1 MELSVRSGMGGRL
14 QPGYAADRL
23 DAAYPAGILRGVSST
38 PEEPAVSEH
47 VRDKVVAPVVAPT
60 TEGNLAQTVVRNAQE
75 VPDKVVFA
83 TRATSGWRDVT
94 ASQFADDVAR
104 LAKGLVAAGIQV
116 GDRVAL
122 MSRTRYEWTLV
133 DYAIWTVGA
142 VSVPIYETSSPDQV
156 GWILEDSGAVAVVV
170 ETATHAGAVAAVRDR
185 LPALRDV
192 WQIESA
198 ALDELNRA
206 GADVGDE
213 TLDARRGST
222 DRTSLATIIYTS
234 GTTGRPKGCE
244 LTHGNFK
251 DLAENASESLS
262 SVVRADGAAT
272 LLFLPLAHVFARFI
286 QVLCVEATAR
296 MGHSSDI
303 RSLLDD
309 FASFRPT
316 FILAVPRVFEK
327 IYNSSE
333 QKAEGDGRGRIFA
346 TAAAT
351 AMEWSESLDQGG
363 PGVGLR
369 LKHAL
374 FDRLVYGKLR
384 AAMGGQVQ
392 YAVSGGAPLGT
403 RLGHFYRGIGV
414 IVLEGYGLTE
424 TTAPSTV
431 NVPEKVKIGTVGTPL
446 PGVGIRIADDGEI
459 LVKGVNVFV
468 RYRNNEAASADALQD
483 GWFHTGDVGE
493 LDADGYLKITGRK
506 KEILVTAGGKNV
518 APAVLEDRLRAHP
531 LVSQCIV
538 VGDQKPFIAALIT
551 LDDEM
556 LPTWAKN
563 NGLPALTVDQ
573 ARTNDAVL
581 AELQKAVDDAN
592 TAVSKAES
600 IRKFAV
606 LPGDFTEENGYL
618 TPSLK
623 LKRNVVMK
631 DFHDD
636 VEALYAPAASRS

>member
-1 MELSVRSGMGGRL
+1 
-14 QPGYAADRL
+14 
-23 DAAYPAGILRGVSST
+23 VSQQ
-38 PEEPAVSEH
+38 
-47 VRDKVVAPVVAPT
+47 VRDKVVAPLVAST
-60 TEGNLAQTVVRNAQE
+60 TEGNLAQTVLVNAHE

-83 TRATSGWRDVT
+83 TRAGSGWADVT
-94 ASQFADDVAR
+94 AAEFANQVAQ
-104 LAKGLVAAGIQV
+104 LAKGLIAAGVGV

-133 DYAIWTVGA
+133 DYAIWTAGA
-142 VSVPIYETSSPDQV
+142 VTVPIYETSSPDQV

-170 ETATHAGAVAAVRDR
+170 ETATHAGAVATVRDQVST
-185 LPALRDV
+185 LRDV
-192 WQIESA
+192 WQIESG
-198 ALDELNRA
+198 ALDELVRA

-213 TLDARRGST
+213 ILEARRDGT

-251 DLAENASESLS
+251 DLAENACESLA

-286 QVLCVEATAR
+286 QVLCVEAAAR

-303 RSLLDD
+303 RTLLDD
-309 FASFRPT
+309 FASFQPT

-333 QKAEGDGRGRIFA
+333 QRAEGDGKGRIFA

-351 AMEWSESLDQGG
+351 AMEWSESLDNGG
-363 PGVGLR
+363 PGLGLK

-374 FDRLVYGKLR
+374 FDRLVYSKLR
-384 AAMGGQVQ
+384 AAMGGHVR

-424 TTAPSTV
+424 TTAPATV
-431 NVPEKVKIGTVGTPL
+431 NVPERVKIGTVGAPL

-459 LVKGVNVFV
+459 LIQGVNVFTG
-468 RYRNNEAASADALQD
+468 YHNNSTASAEALQD
-483 GWFHTGDVGE
+483 GWFHTGDIGE
-493 LDADGYLKITGRK
+493 LDSDGYLKITGRK

-563 NGLPALTVDQ
+563 NGLPALTMDQ
-573 ARTNDAVL
+573 ARKSDAVL

-600 IRKFAV
+600 IRKFTV

-623 LKRNVVMK
+623 LKRNIVMR

-636 VEALYAPAASRS
+636 VEALYTPAPSRG

>member
-1 MELSVRSGMGGRL
+1 MS
-14 QPGYAADRL
+14 QQ
-23 DAAYPAGILRGVSST
+23 
-38 PEEPAVSEH
+38 

-60 TEGNLAQTVVRNAQE
+60 IEGNLAQTVVVNARE
-75 VPDKVVFA
+75 VPDKVVFS
-83 TRATSGWRDVT
+83 TRSGRGWQDVT
-94 ASQFADDVAR
+94 ATQFADDVNR
-104 LAKGLVAAGIQV
+104 LAKGLIAAGVEV

-122 MSRTRYEWTLV
+122 MSRTRYEWTLT
-133 DYAIWTVGA
+133 DYAIWTVGG
-142 VSVPIYETSSPDQV
+142 VTVPIYETSSPDQV
-156 GWILEDSGAVAVVV
+156 AWILEDSGAVAAVV
-170 ETATHAGAVAAVRDR
+170 ETALHAGAVSAVRDR
-185 LPALRDV
+185 LPGLRDV
-192 WQIESA
+192 WQIESG

-213 TLDARRGST
+213 TLDARRAST

-251 DLAENASESLS
+251 DLAENTCESLA

-303 RSLLDD
+303 RTLLDD
-309 FASFRPT
+309 FASFQPT

-333 QKAEGDGRGRIFA
+333 QKAAADGKGRIFA
-346 TAAAT
+346 SAAAT
-351 AMEWSESLDQGG
+351 AMEWSESLDSGG

-369 LKHAL
+369 LKHAV
-374 FDRLVYGKLR
+374 FDRLVYSKLR
-384 AAMGGQVQ
+384 TAMGGRIQ

-403 RLGHFYRGIGV
+403 RLGHFFRGIGV

-446 PGVGIRIADDGEI
+446 PGVGIRIAEDGEI
-459 LVKGVNVFV
+459 LIQGVNVFA
-468 RYRNNEAASADALQD
+468 RYRNNDTASAEALQD
-483 GWFHTGDVGE
+483 GWFHTGDIGE
-493 LDADGYLKITGRK
+493 LDEDGYLKITGRK
-506 KEILVTAGGKNV
+506 KELLVTAGGKNV

-538 VGDQKPFIAALIT
+538 VGDQKPFIAALLTI
-551 LDDEM
+551 DAEM
-556 LPTWAKN
+556 LPAWAKN
-563 NGLPALTVDQ
+563 NGLPALTVEQ
-573 ARTNDAVL
+573 ARTNDVVL

-636 VEALYAPAASRS
+636 VEALYAPANHS

>member
-1 MELSVRSGMGGRL
+1 
-14 QPGYAADRL
+14 
-23 DAAYPAGILRGVSST
+23 VSQ
-38 PEEPAVSEH
+38 H
-47 VRDKVVAPVVAPT
+47 VRDKVVAAVVAPT
-60 TEGNLAQTVVRNAQE
+60 TEGNLAQTVVVNAQT
-75 VPDKVVFA
+75 VPDKVVFS
-83 TRATSGWRDVT
+83 TRAAGGWQDVT
-94 ASQFADDVAR
+94 AAAFADEVAR

-116 GDRVAL
+116 GERVGL
-122 MSRTRYEWTLV
+122 MSRTRYEWTLA
-133 DYAIWTVGA
+133 DYAIWTAGA
-142 VSVPIYETSSPDQV
+142 VTVPIYETSSPDQV

-192 WQIESA
+192 WQIESG

-206 GADVGDE
+206 GADVSDD
-213 TLDARRGST
+213 TLAARRAST

-234 GTTGRPKGCE
+234 GTTGRPKGCQ

-251 DLAENASESLS
+251 DLAENACESLAS
-262 SVVRADGAAT
+262 IVRADGAAT

-333 QKAEGDGRGRIFA
+333 QKAEGDGKGRIFA
-346 TAAAT
+346 AAAAT
-351 AMEWSESLDQGG
+351 ATEWSESLDAGG
-363 PGVGLR
+363 PGLGLK
-369 LKHAL
+369 LKHAV
-374 FDRLVYGKLR
+374 FDRLVYSKLR
-384 AAMGGQVQ
+384 AAMGGHVR

-424 TTAPSTV
+424 TTAPATV
-431 NVPEKVKIGTVGTPL
+431 NVPERVKIGTVGTPL
-446 PGVGIRIADDGEI
+446 PGVGVRIAEDGEI
-459 LVKGVNVFV
+459 LVKGVNVFTG
-468 RYRNNEAASADALQD
+468 YHNNETASSDALHD
-483 GWFHTGDVGE
+483 GWFQTGDLGE
-493 LDADGYLKITGRK
+493 LDDDGYLKITGRK

-551 LDDEM
+551 LDAEM

-563 NGLPALTVDQ
+563 NGLSALTAEQ
-573 ARTNDAVL
+573 ARSNEVVL
-581 AELQKAVDDAN
+581 TELQKAVDDAN

-623 LKRNVVMK
+623 LKRNLVMK

-636 VEALYAPAASRS
+636 VEALYAPAATRS